1 MVLSDNIK
9 VSVIVFSGVSIG
21 KREVLELR
29 DNDKICFL
37 GKGVL
42 RVCENVN
49 SVIKYY
55 LIGFEVI
62 N

>member
-1 MVLSDNIK
+1 M
-9 VSVIVFSGVSIG
+9 IVFSGVSIG